1 MKRKH
6 LKRIAKYIARR
17 IERDCE
23 WQMNLTLTKRVDDPS
38 YAGEWTSDDDGGKIG
53 IESVEVTPRNQMD
66 CAPATDEL
74 NTQLVGTPR
83 IFGIDHLNWFRN
95 GVFNKHT
102 QAISVRAEFK
112 DGYRTRVTISQRS
125 STGEYIPLKAYDY
138 NKAQVGGVTSAP
150 LDCQFNGTA
159 KIKVV
164 ANFVAEDD
172 SHEGPDTVVYFKTG
186 YYEA

>member
-6 LKRIAKYIARR
+6 LKRIARYIAKRL
-17 IERDCE
+17 ERDVN
-23 WQMNLTLTKRVDDPS
+23 WNMNLTLTKRVDDPS
-38 YAGEWTSDDDGGKIG
+38 YAGEWVS
-53 IESVEVTPRNQMD
+53 
-66 CAPATDEL
+66 ATDEL

-112 DGYRTRVTISQRS
+112 YDYRTRVTISQRS
-125 STGEYIPLKAYDY
+125 STGEYILLKAYDY

-150 LDCQFNGTA
+150 LECAFNGTE

-172 SHEGPDTVVYFKTG
+172 SHKGPDTVVYFKTG